1 MQDIDAMPE
10 AKRALLREGL
20 KLFASRGV
28 DCVSVRDIARAT
40 GFSNPALFRH
50 FKSKDALAYHLF
62 ETAYGRLAG
71 VLEEAGA
78 AASLRD
84 WLAAALHEIAR
95 SPEAVHFVIENVRR
109 YWRDLPEPLRRQ
121 NLLALVRLRLEAEIR
136 AGRLQPELDIPLAR
150 TLVVGA
156 LAQIARSTHFREA
169 PIDPEGMADGLH
181 DLLMR
186 GFGNPKDERR

>member
-1 MQDIDAMPE
+1 MPE
-10 AKRALLREGL
+10 AKRALLSEGL

-28 DCVSVRDIARAT
+28 ESVSVRDIARAT
-40 GFSNPALFRH
+40 GFSNPALFKH

-62 ETAYGRLAG
+62 ETAYSRLAS
-71 VLEEAGA
+71 VLEEAAA

-109 YWRDLPEPLRRQ
+109 YWRDLPEALRRR
-121 NLLALVRLRLEAEIR
+121 NLPALVRLRLEAEIR
-136 AGRLQPELDIPLAR
+136 AGRLRPELDIALAR

-169 PIDPEGMADGLH
+169 PIDPETTADGLH
-181 DLLMR
+181 DLLIR
-186 GFGNPKDERR
+186 GFGKPEDERR